1 MGSGKVLNLGRG
13 ARRAA
18 ADVPYLSSSIA
29 VNLACISMFDGT
41 THLEIKSL
49 QCFMTMDDDVDLKS
63 IFKPMGRGVGDQ
75 GPCIWTYDVTTGD
88 SYCTGLTN
96 SQSTNC
102 KCTLD
107 CSLSSYSSV

>member
-29 VNLACISMFDGT
+29 VNLACISMFEGP

-49 QCFMTMDDDVDLKS
+49 HAL
-63 IFKPMGRGVGDQ
+63 
-75 GPCIWTYDVTTGD
+75 
-88 SYCTGLTN
+88 
-96 SQSTNC
+96 
-102 KCTLD
+102 
-107 CSLSSYSSV
+107 